1 MDIVLLT
8 KLLSIALAT
17 IMLGL
22 GLHLTLA
29 DFARVVRYPKSAFIG
44 LFCQLLI
51 LPAVAFALCKLFDLP
66 GTLAV
71 GVMLLSASP
80 GGVTANLYSHLFKG
94 DVALNITLTAVNSLI
109 SLMTLPLIVTFSLS
123 HFLAANQQIPLP
135 TQKVIQV
142 FAVVLGPVSIG
153 MLIRHFAQSIA
164 AKLDK
169 PVKILSVIALILAI
183 AVAVIDQ
190 RASLVENFRS
200 VGVVM
205 LLFNT
210 LSLVAGY
217 FAPRVF
223 GVEKPQAIAV
233 GMEIGIHNGTLAIAI
248 ATTVLMNTAIAMP
261 AAIYS
266 ILMFFTAAIFGYVV
280 SHKSTAPA

>member
-8 KLLSIALAT
+8 KILSLALAI

-22 GLHLTLA
+22 GLHLTIG
-29 DFARVVRYPKSAFIG
+29 DFARVVRYPKAAFIG
-44 LFCQLLI
+44 LFCQLFI
-51 LPAVAFALCKLFDLP
+51 LPAAAFALCKLFNLP

-94 DVALNITLTAVNSLI
+94 DVALNITLTAVNSLL
-109 SLMTLPLIVTFSLS
+109 SLFTLPLIVTFSLA
-123 HFLAANQQIPLP
+123 HFLAANQQVPLP

-153 MLIRHFAQSIA
+153 MLIRHFAAGVA

-169 PVKILSVIALILAI
+169 PVKILSVIALVLAI
-183 AVAVIDQ
+183 VVAVVDQ
-190 RASLVENFRS
+190 RATLADNFKN
-200 VGVVM
+200 VGLVM

-210 LSLVAGY
+210 LSLIVGY
-217 FAPRVF
+217 IAPRVF

-233 GMEIGIHNGTLAIAI
+233 GMEIGIHNGTLAIAV

-266 ILMFFTAAIFGYVV
+266 ILMFFTAAIFGYIVTRGK
-280 SHKSTAPA
+280 KSNA

>member
-1 MDIVLLT
+1 MDIVVLT
-8 KLLSIALAT
+8 KILSIALAV

-22 GLHLTLA
+22 GLHLTVA
-29 DFARVVRYPKSAFIG
+29 DFARVIKYPKAAFIG
-44 LFCQLLI
+44 LFCQLFI
-51 LPAVAFALCKLFDLP
+51 LPAVAFGLCKLFGLT

-94 DVALNITLTAVNSLI
+94 DVALNITLTAVNSLL
-109 SLMTLPLIVTFSLS
+109 SLLTLPFIVGFSLAY
-123 HFLAANQQIPLP
+123 FLAANQQVPLP

-142 FAVVLGPVSIG
+142 FAIVLVPVSIG
-153 MLIRHFAQSIA
+153 MLIKHFTASVA

-169 PVKILSVIALILAI
+169 PVKVLSVIALVLAI
-183 AVAVIDQ
+183 AVAIVDQ
-190 RASLVENFRS
+190 RQTLADNFKS
-200 VGVVM
+200 VGIVM

-210 LSLVAGY
+210 VSLAVGY
-217 FAPRVF
+217 AAPRLF
-223 GVEKPQAIAV
+223 GIEKSQSIAV

-248 ATTVLMNTAIAMP
+248 ATTVLMNTAMAMP

-266 ILMFFTAAIFGYVV
+266 ILMFITAAIFGYLVTR
-280 SHKSTAPA
+280 KEKA

>member
-1 MDIVLLT
+1 MSIELLT
-8 KLLSIALAT
+8 KLLSAALAI

-22 GLHLTLA
+22 GLHLTVA
-29 DFARVVRYPKSAFIG
+29 DFARVVRYPKAAFIG

-51 LPAVAFALCKLFDLP
+51 LPAVAFGLCKIFNLP

-94 DVALNITLTAVNSLI
+94 DVALNITLTAINSLL
-109 SLMTLPLIVTFSLS
+109 SLITLPLIVTFSLT

-135 TQKVIQV
+135 TQKVVQV
-142 FAVVLGPVSIG
+142 FIVVLGPVSIG
-153 MLIRHFAQSIA
+153 MLIKHFASSLA
-164 AKLDK
+164 EKLDK
-169 PVKILSVIALILAI
+169 PVKILSVVALVLAI
-183 AVAVIDQ
+183 VIAIIDQ
-190 RASLVENFRS
+190 RASLVENFK
-200 VGVVM
+200 VAGPVM

-210 LSLVAGY
+210 LSLAAGY
-217 FAPRVF
+217 VAPRLF
-223 GVEKPQAIAV
+223 GVDKTQSIAV

-248 ATTVLMNTAIAMP
+248 ATTVMLNTAIAMP

-266 ILMFFTAAIFGYVV
+266 ILMFFTAAIFGYMVTR
-280 SHKSTAPA
+280 K

>member
-1 MDIVLLT
+1 MSIELLT
-8 KLLSIALAT
+8 KLLSAALAI

-22 GLHLTLA
+22 GLHLTVA
-29 DFARVVRYPKSAFIG
+29 DFARVFRYPKAAFIG
-44 LFCQLLI
+44 LFCQLFI
-51 LPAVAFALCKLFDLP
+51 LPAVAYGLCKAFNLP

-94 DVALNITLTAVNSLI
+94 DVALNITLTAVNSLL
-109 SLMTLPLIVTFSLS
+109 SLVTLPLIVTFSLA

-142 FAVVLGPVSIG
+142 FVVVLGPVSIG
-153 MLIRHFAQSIA
+153 MLMKHFAAGVA

-169 PVKILSVIALILAI
+169 PVKILSVIALVLAI
-183 AVAVIDQ
+183 VIAVIDQ
-190 RASLVENFRS
+190 RASLAENFKAA
-200 VGVVM
+200 GPVM
-205 LLFNT
+205 LLFNV
-210 LSLVAGY
+210 LSLIVGY
-217 FAPRVF
+217 TVPRFF
-223 GVEKPQAIAV
+223 GVDKPQAIAA

-248 ATTVLMNTAIAMP
+248 ATTVMLNTAIAMP

-266 ILMFFTAAIFGYVV
+266 IIMFFTAAIFGYIVTR
-280 SHKSTAPA
+280 K

>member
-1 MDIVLLT
+1 MDIVILT
-8 KLLSIALAT
+8 KILSLALAI

-22 GLHLTLA
+22 GLHLTIA
-29 DFARVVRYPKSAFIG
+29 DFARVVRYPKAAFIG

-51 LPAVAFALCKLFDLP
+51 LPAAAFALCKLFNLP

-94 DVALNITLTAVNSLI
+94 DVALNITLTAVNSLL
-109 SLMTLPLIVTFSLS
+109 SLFTLPLIVTFSLT
-123 HFLAANQQIPLP
+123 HFLAANQQVPLP

-142 FAVVLGPVSIG
+142 FAIVLGPVSIG
-153 MLIRHFAQSIA
+153 MLIRHFAESLA

-169 PVKILSVIALILAI
+169 PVKILSVIALVLAI

-190 RASLVENFRS
+190 RATLADNFKS
-200 VGVVM
+200 VGLVM

-210 LSLVAGY
+210 VSLAVGY
-217 FAPRVF
+217 VAPRLF
-223 GVEKPQAIAV
+223 GVDKTQSIAV

-266 ILMFFTAAIFGYVV
+266 ILMFFTAAIFGYMVTR
-280 SHKSTAPA
+280 K

>member
-1 MDIVLLT
+1 MDIVILT
-8 KLLSIALAT
+8 KILSLALAI

-22 GLHLTLA
+22 GLHLTVA
-29 DFARVVRYPKSAFIG
+29 DFARVVRYPKAAFIG

-51 LPAVAFALCKLFDLP
+51 LPASAFALCKLFNLP
-66 GTLAV
+66 GQLAV

-94 DVALNITLTAVNSLI
+94 DVALNITLTAVNSLL
-109 SLMTLPLIVTFSLS
+109 SLVTLPLIVTFSLA
-123 HFLAANQQIPLP
+123 HFLAANQQVPLP

-142 FAVVLGPVSIG
+142 FAIVLGPVSIG
-153 MLIRHFAQSIA
+153 MLIRHFAESLA

-169 PVKILSVIALILAI
+169 PVKILSVVALVLAI

-190 RASLVENFRS
+190 RESLAENFKS
-200 VGVVM
+200 VGLVM

-210 LSLVAGY
+210 LSLIAGY
-217 FAPRVF
+217 VAPRLF
-223 GVEKPQAIAV
+223 GVDKPQSIAV

-266 ILMFFTAAIFGYVV
+266 ILMFFTAAIFGYIVTR
-280 SHKSTAPA
+280 K

>member
-1 MDIVLLT
+1 MDIAILT
-8 KLLSIALAT
+8 KILSLALAI

-22 GLHLTLA
+22 GLHLTLS
-29 DFARVVRYPKSAFIG
+29 DFARVIRYPKAAFIG

-51 LPAVAFALCKLFDLP
+51 LPATAFALCKIFSLS

-94 DVALNITLTAVNSLI
+94 DVALNITLTAVNSLL
-109 SLMTLPLIVTFSLS
+109 SLVTLPLIVTFSLT
-123 HFLAANQQIPLP
+123 HFLAANQQVPLP

-142 FAVVLGPVSIG
+142 FAIVIGPVSIG
-153 MLIRHFAQSIA
+153 MLIRHFAASLA

-169 PVKILSVIALILAI
+169 PVKILSVIALVLAI
-183 AVAVIDQ
+183 VVAVVDQ
-190 RASLVENFRS
+190 RASLGENFKN
-200 VGVVM
+200 VGVLM
-205 LLFNT
+205 LLFNS
-210 LSLVAGY
+210 LSLIVGY
-217 FAPRVF
+217 VIPRFF

-266 ILMFFTAAIFGYVV
+266 ILMFFTAAFFGYAV
-280 SHKSTAPA
+280 SRKGTSHT